1 MEPRGDRLA
10 GQKGRAPEALGHF
23 VEPMAC
29 LGSDFPTDPDDIERE
44 ALSVRGVSDVW
55 KVHPDVE

>member
-29 LGSDFPTDPDDIERE
+29 LAVAMSPRIQMT
-44 ALSVRGVSDVW
+44 LSA
-55 KVHPDVE
+55 KL